1 VTYYEVYIDYWQQQS
16 WYKCSL
22 LINFID
28 LGVGLNALYGL
39 VTRDS
44 MLKECISTK
53 IEGIK
58 NVRQQL

>member
-1 VTYYEVYIDYWQQQS
+1 
-16 WYKCSL
+16 
-22 LINFID
+22 
-28 LGVGLNALYGL
+28 
-39 VTRDS
+39 